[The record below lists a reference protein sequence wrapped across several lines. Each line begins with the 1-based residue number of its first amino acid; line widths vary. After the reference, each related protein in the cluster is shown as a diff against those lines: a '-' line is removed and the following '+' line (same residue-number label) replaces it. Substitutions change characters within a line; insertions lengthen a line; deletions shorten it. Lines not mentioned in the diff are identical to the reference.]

1 MVQCL
6 GFSVKDG
13 KLIGPVDI
21 FDHPYWDWVR
31 EKAARKMSEIRRQGF
46 SGPAMVGMEEL
57 EYGGIAERLRK
68 LEEKFSVRP

>member
-1 MVQCL
+1 
-6 GFSVKDG
+6 
-13 KLIGPVDI
+13 
-21 FDHPYWDWVR
+21 
-31 EKAARKMSEIRRQGF
+31 MSEIRRQGF